1 MPMVVYS
8 KYNRGRKP
16 EYQIA
21 TFIEENRQRKYI
33 YKKALAPVG
42 RKHITAMFHNYEIL
56 SLLYG
61 KEHVA
66 KAEQIDEDRLRFEY
80 VEGVPWGRR
89 IMERAVQEG
98 RKALFSELRE
108 YHRFLQ
114 KEDVGKK
121 AYACVDFSES
131 AQESR
136 NVDIDLH
143 PNNILISGDRFVIID
158 YEWLYPNIP
167 ITFIFQRCILN
178 FYYNYYYACLKDII
192 SIDDIWHEFCVNQND
207 INRYKELEKSFSET
221 VGMELF
227 VNKYQKKIRT
237 FEEMTSMKTQ
247 IKMRG
252 QRWLR
257 KLSLS

>member
-1 MPMVVYS
+1 MIVYS

-16 EYQIA
+16 EYQIV
-21 TFIEENRQRKYI
+21 TFIEEDGQGKYI
-33 YKKALAPVG
+33 YKTALTPTA

-61 KEHVA
+61 KAHVA
-66 KAEQIDEDRLRFEY
+66 KVERIDEDSLRFEY
-80 VEGVPWGRR
+80 IEGVPWGRR
-89 IMERAVQEG
+89 IMERTANKG
-98 RKALFSELRE
+98 RKAFFSEME
-108 YHRFLQ
+108 KYYSFLQ
-114 KEDVGKK
+114 KEDIGRK
-121 AYACVDFSES
+121 ACAFVDFSGS

-143 PNNILISGDRFVIID
+143 PNNILIVGDRFIIID
-158 YEWLYPNIP
+158 YEWLYPDAP
-167 ITFIFQRCILN
+167 ITFVFQRCILN
-178 FYYNYYYACLKDII
+178 FYYNYYYTCLKDII

-207 INRYKELEKSFSET
+207 INCYKELEKSFSET

-237 FEEMTSMKTQ
+237 FEEMMSIKKQ